1 MMPIQKAP
9 EAPGKTA
16 AAGGNKTS
24 TRKRWIKK
32 TPLDIVMEQEQKLRD
47 EVAELEGELKT
58 KRQQLQ
64 KFEDFRK
71 SVQASG
77 S

>member
-1 MMPIQKAP
+1 MPNPKAP
-9 EAPGKTA
+9 EAPIRPA
-16 AAGGNKTS
+16 AAGAKTG

-32 TPLDIVMEQEQKLRD
+32 TPLDVIAEQEQKLRD
-47 EVAELEGELKT
+47 EVTELEGELKT

-71 SVQASG
+71 SVQS